1 MICFVSLKM
10 KLTVIAVE
18 VVGAALGT
26 GIGVVRATNIILVGI
41 IIGVGVTPIAIAVVG
56 LGRRGLSAADGGMS
70 ILIVGN
76 VCRGVGRIGFVGRL
90 GRGGALVIRLG
101 GVGAIV
107 VYGRIAVGWGRCGAP
122 AHIAT
127 DEREE
132 RQAQYQNAY
141 YNGKKYLLAIL
152 PHYILP

>member
-1 MICFVSLKM
+1 
-10 KLTVIAVE
+10 
-18 VVGAALGT
+18 
-26 GIGVVRATNIILVGI
+26 
-41 IIGVGVTPIAIAVVG
+41 
-56 LGRRGLSAADGGMS
+56 
-70 ILIVGN
+70 
-76 VCRGVGRIGFVGRL
+76 
-90 GRGGALVIRLG
+90 LG

-141 YNGKKYLLAIL
+141 YNGKKFSCNSASLYSPIKRDFYHKNPRLRLV
-152 PHYILP
+152 